1 MRSANEELSDVEN
14 AAYAAISEEIQVIMS
29 LDGSISVYGEATSL
43 QDRTEGWLLRPYKDS
58 IYVKGFAERSRAG
71 RVIAAI
77 AEAYGQKRY
86 RIKI

>member
-1 MRSANEELSDVEN
+1 
-14 AAYAAISEEIQVIMS
+14 MS

-71 RVIAAI
+71 RVISAI
-77 AEAYGQKRY
+77 AELTGKRD
-86 RIKI
+86 IVLNITIQSFCPNPW